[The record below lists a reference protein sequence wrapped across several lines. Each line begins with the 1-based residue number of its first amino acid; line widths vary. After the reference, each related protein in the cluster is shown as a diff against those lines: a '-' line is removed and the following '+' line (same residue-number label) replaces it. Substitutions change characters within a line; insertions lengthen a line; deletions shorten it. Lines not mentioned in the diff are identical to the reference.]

1 MRATDVMVHDVATVH
16 PETGLA
22 DAIKLLADR
31 DVSALP
37 VVDAENHLIG
47 ILSEADLVHRF
58 EISTEKRRPWWL
70 EAVTGASTLA
80 QEFAKSHGEKVAE
93 VMTSDVVSVGEETP
107 LSEVASLLERKRIKR
122 VPVTRDGKLVGVVSQ
137 SNLVQAL
144 ASVIGG
150 MEQPRESDRHIRLD
164 ILSRLHEQSWTDFG
178 SRNVTVRDG
187 VVHLWGL
194 VGSAAERKALLAL
207 AESVPGVTR
216 VCDET
221 IPAY

>member
-16 PETGLA
+16 PETDLA
-22 DAIKLLADR
+22 DAINLLADR
-31 DVSALP
+31 DVSVLP

-122 VPVTRDGKLVGVVSQ
+122 VPVMRDGKLVGVVSQ

-144 ASVIGG
+144 ALSSAEWSSLARATVTSASTYCRDCTSNPGPILAAATLRFAMGSCISGG
-150 MEQPRESDRHIRLD
+150 WSDRLPNERRCWRL
-164 ILSRLHEQSWTDFG
+164 
-178 SRNVTVRDG
+178 
-187 VVHLWGL
+187 
-194 VGSAAERKALLAL
+194 RKA
-207 AESVPGVTR
+207 SPV
-216 VCDET
+216 
-221 IPAY
+221 